1 MRSIKTF
8 TAHLLEQRY
17 AAALA
22 PHVIQSRK
30 PLFAGICMLLSAC
43 AVGPDYQRPAL
54 ETPLQFKENK
64 GWVQAAPLAVSAQG
78 AWWTIFAD
86 ATLNTLEPRVT
97 QANQSLRAS
106 YYAYQQALALTD
118 MARAA
123 EFPTLGTS
131 VSSTRS
137 SSGSGTGTGIGAAG
151 ATPIITGKTF
161 GFGANWAPD
170 FWGKVRRQVEADEAS
185 ALASL
190 DNLLAAQL
198 SLQTTLA
205 QNYFQIRQID
215 SQIALAQNTV
225 SAYEKFLQLTRN
237 RYVAGVA
244 TTADVALAQ
253 SQLANARVQLAAFN
267 VQRPQLEHAIAVLI
281 GEAPANFSLPPMPSL
296 PQPRAFSAGLPSQ
309 LLLRRPDLGASERQV
324 AAANAQI
331 GVAESA
337 FFPALTLS
345 AQRGWRSSTFAN
357 LVSAPNAFWSVGPSL
372 AETLYDAGARS
383 ALVAQNQNTYQQAV
397 AQYRQLGL
405 QALQQVEDQLAALA
419 ALADEAQLQLQAE
432 AAADES
438 LRLATNQYKAGIVTY
453 LNVITAQTNS
463 YTAHNATLQIS
474 GQQLTANVALI
485 QALGGGWGDD
495 DQPALGAGVMPE
507 RSGTKAD

>member
-1 MRSIKTF
+1 MSSIKKF
-8 TAHLLEQRY
+8 TARLLKQRDGTV
-17 AAALA
+17 LA
-22 PHVIQSRK
+22 PYVIRSRK

-43 AVGPDYQRPAL
+43 AVGPDYKRPAL
-54 ETPLQFKENK
+54 ETPVQFKENK

-78 AWWTIFAD
+78 TWWTVFAD

-137 SSGSGTGTGIGAAG
+137 SSGGGTATGIGATG

-161 GFGANWAPD
+161 GFGASWAPD

-205 QNYFQIRQID
+205 QDYFQIRQID
-215 SQIALAQNTV
+215 SQIALAQSTV
-225 SAYEKFLQLTRN
+225 SAYEKFLQLTQN
-237 RYVAGVA
+237 RYAAGVA

-281 GEAPANFSLPPMPSL
+281 GEAPANFSLPAMPSL
-296 PQPRAFSAGLPSQ
+296 PQPRAIPAGLPSQ

-331 GVAESA
+331 GVAVSA

-372 AETLYDAGARS
+372 AETLFDAGARS
-383 ALVAQNQNTYQQAV
+383 ALVAQNRNAYQQAV

-419 ALADEAQLQLQAE
+419 ALADESQLQLQAE

-463 YTAHNATLQIS
+463 YTAHNATLQIA

-495 DQPALGAGVMPE
+495 EQPALGASVVAE
-507 RSGTKAD
+507 QSDTKEN